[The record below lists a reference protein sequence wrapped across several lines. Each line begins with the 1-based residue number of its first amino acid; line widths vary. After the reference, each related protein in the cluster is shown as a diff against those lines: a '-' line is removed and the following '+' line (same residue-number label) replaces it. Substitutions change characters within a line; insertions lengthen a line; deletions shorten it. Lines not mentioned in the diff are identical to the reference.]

1 MISSAPFDILL
12 YSSCF
17 NLKELYLK
25 GEEMPL
31 GRMSS
36 SNLEPHFD
44 SGRFPAQ
51 YPETPAGV
59 LQEIAMKCGTK
70 VY

>member
-1 MISSAPFDILL
+1 MSR
-12 YSSCF
+12 F
-17 NLKELYLK
+17 NLTNFYIE

-31 GRMSS
+31 SRVPSA
-36 SNLEPHFD
+36 NIEPHFD

-59 LQEIAMKCGTK
+59 LQEIALKCGTK
-70 VY
+70 VH